1 MLECLILG
9 DSIAVGIGQARP
21 ECVTLAR
28 SGITSEKWYRGYN
41 NNPYFIDDLYKVV
54 VISLGTNDFRGM
66 TSEMLYSIR
75 EKIKS
80 KIVVWIAPSSVLKPT
95 QNQIVREIANEFKD
109 KVLDI
114 SEYVGH
120 DKIHPPTLDAYRKIA
135 GLTKNPAAIKSNF
148 R

>member
-9 DSIAVGIGQARP
+9 DSIAVGIGQARS

-28 SGITSEKWYRGYN
+28 SGITSEKWYRGYS

-66 TSEMLYSIR
+66 TSEMLYNIR
-75 EKIKS
+75 EKTKS
-80 KIVVWIAPSSVLKPT
+80 KIVIWVAPSSVLKPV
-95 QNQIVREIANEFKD
+95 QYQIVREIANEFKD

-120 DKIHPPTLDAYRKIA
+120 DKIHPPTLDAYKKIA
-135 GLTKNPAAIKSNF
+135 EFTRNPATIKSRN
-148 R
+148 